1 MLGLLIMMAPAQA
14 QAQTYA
20 VLHNFTGGSDGARPQ
35 ATLAIDRAG
44 NLYGTA
50 PQLGALGYGTVF
62 KLTRYGAN
70 FIFNPL
76 YNFQGQYDG
85 GAPIGPVTIAA
96 DGTLYGTTIEGG
108 YFGGAY
114 CSNGGCGTV
123 FRLTPPPTTP
133 PSPFTPWHETV
144 LYAFQAGSDGMGPYS
159 PQLIFDQAGNLYGTT
174 FQGGNDF
181 GVVFE
186 MTPYGG
192 GWTESVLYNGF
203 APGFPGENPISGVV
217 MDSAGNLYGT
227 TSIGGAG
234 GDGVVYELSPTQYG
248 WVEALLHS
256 FDNGADGG
264 LPYGGL
270 VMDSAGNLYGAT
282 QTGSHGAVVYE
293 LSPSNGGWSFQV
305 FITSPAEWAP
315 MQPSPWTRPAIS
327 TAPPKTW
334 AHMAPAWSS
343 ADQRQRRLD
352 PDRSARLFRKLW
364 ILLLRRRDPRPQR
377 QSLRHHGGWWVE
389 WLGRG
394 VENHAV
400 RQRPGGRGLRLTA
413 YPLAAVNDYW
423 RKIAWLLKKSLS

>member
-1 MLGLLIMMAPAQA
+1 MTTRPRFPFHPALPAFALAMLGLLILTAPAQA

-35 ATLAIDRAG
+35 ATLAIDRTG

-248 WVEALLHS
+248 WVETLLHS

-305 FITSPAEWAP
+305 LYHFASGVGPNAALTLDAAGNLYGTTEDVGAHGAG
-315 MQPSPWTRPAIS
+315 MVFRLTNANGVWTLTDLHDFS
-327 TAPPKTW
+327 G
-334 AHMAPAWSS
+334 SS
-343 ADQRQRRLD
+343 GSYSYGGVTLD
-352 PDRSARLFRKLW
+352 PSGNLYGTTAD
-364 ILLLRRRDPRPQR
+364 
-377 QSLRHHGGWWVE
+377 GGSNGW
-389 WLGRG
+389 G
-394 VENHAV
+394 VV
-400 RQRPGGRGLRLTA
+400 
-413 YPLAAVNDYW
+413 W
-423 RKIAWLLKKSLS
+423 KITP